1 MSVPWFVSEASTVAG
16 FAIGLSPKLIPTSDS
31 IRCLVLVSCSDT
43 GGGQDDK
50 ADGSADDEAVGSG
63 LDCSASTVEEGDGS
77 LDSDAEPESNVEPD
91 LDKHFVLQLK

>member
-1 MSVPWFVSEASTVAG
+1 MSEVSTVAG
-16 FAIGLSPKLIPTSDS
+16 LAIGLSQKVIPTSDP

-43 GGGQDDK
+43 GGQDDE

-63 LDCSASTVEEGDGS
+63 LDSSASTVEEGDGS